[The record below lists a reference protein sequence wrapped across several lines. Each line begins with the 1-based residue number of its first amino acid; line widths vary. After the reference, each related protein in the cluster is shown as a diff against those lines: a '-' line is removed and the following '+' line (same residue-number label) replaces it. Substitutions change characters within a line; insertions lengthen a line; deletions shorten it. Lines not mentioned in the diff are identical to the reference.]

1 MNRSIF
7 VYVCTALLILTT
19 EACVTKKKRNETS
32 KLGKFYHNTTSLYN
46 GFWNAKEIY
55 RLSMLQLQAA
65 NEDDYNKILEVE
77 DFISVND
84 PKMVKDDMDIIIQKV
99 TTVAQL
105 HEPGD
110 YVDDCYVM
118 LAKAQYLKHEFETSE
133 ETLEYFQEEFNPS
146 NPYGRNFMTK
156 KPTGKAAIKQKALE
170 REEKAKAKEEE
181 REAKIEQRKEEAK
194 SREDERKE
202 RMKERERAKKERDK
216 QRKEAQKNRKKGIK
230 TTPPPTK
237 ETPTPKVEQKET
249 PVPTVVETKPEES
262 AVDEYIPEPKVP
274 QIDRSAYPEGQL
286 WLAKTYIKRQNYF
299 GSDVIL
305 RKLNVAGIEEDVHA
319 DIHATYA
326 SLYIKQE
333 KYADAIGKLHLAIA
347 AEDDKNLKGR
357 YAFIA
362 GQLSQIQKDY
372 AAAYTYFEQ
381 ANKYTK
387 SDKMAFM
394 SELAIAKSAIL
405 AGTKTRE
412 EIALEMKKFLKN
424 DRYLQYHDQIYY
436 TLAEMELAQNNV
448 PTAIDYLKLSAL
460 NNTNNTKLKVETYY
474 TIANL
479 YYKAERY
486 LLASNYFDSTLTTLN
501 VNDPRQLEV
510 KRTVESLKDI
520 AYNINV
526 IEYQDTMLYFATLD
540 DNAQKK
546 AITSWL
552 KRNNP
557 QLAQADAAPKTN
569 NVPKQPETVSI
580 FSATSSN
587 FFAYNTKARDKG
599 IEDFR
604 RTWGDRPLQDEW
616 RRSRRSS
623 YTPDTNQPVTA
634 STDKVDEATGEE
646 NSPLNDEYKK
656 ILRDVPNNPVKKQE
670 LNDKIISAMFTLGK
684 LYRDKLQNYALSAK
698 TLEGMHT
705 RFGPTQYEIESNYY
719 IFLDYMDMNDMAK
732 ANTYK
737 DKIIK
742 KYPDSK
748 YAAILSDPNYFQ
760 NNKEKTPEA
769 FYQSL
774 YRLYEKREYAK
785 VIKGIKDNKESQEH
799 SPFASKIALLNAMC
813 VGSVEGKDAYLAALK
828 EVTQAWPNSPEQAKA
843 REIMRF
849 LAGDNSIFN
858 SVDIKDVDKIYSKD
872 EAQQHYVA
880 VVTYAITEP
889 EQVNI
894 KVAISEYNKNNFKAE
909 RLQLGDA
916 TLNVQEN
923 VQIIL
928 IKKFENMAKSMEY
941 YNKVI
946 KNIPEFSGRNDIQID
961 ILPISVTNYR
971 KMLSENS
978 TLKYRAFFETYYKT
992 E

>member
-1 MNRSIF
+1 M
-7 VYVCTALLILTT
+7 LLVSVS
-19 EACVTKKKRNETS
+19 EGCVTKKKRNETS

-46 GFWNAKEIY
+46 GYWNAKEIY
-55 RLSMLQLQAA
+55 RLSKLQLQAA

-77 DFISVND
+77 DYISVND

-133 ETLEYFQEEFNPS
+133 ETLEYFQEEFNPT
-146 NPYGRNFMTK
+146 NPYGRNYMSK

-170 REEKAKAKEEE
+170 REQQAKAKEEE
-181 REAKIEQRKEEAK
+181 REIKIEQRKEEAK
-194 SREDERKE
+194 TKEEERKE
-202 RMKERERAKKERDK
+202 KIKQRERDKKEREK
-216 QRKEAQKNRKKGIK
+216 QRKEAIKNRKKGIK
-230 TTPPPTK
+230 TPPPTTTKQTPVTKVEEK
-237 ETPTPKVEQKET
+237 EEVKQTNVSSKVESESEEIIPTPK
-249 PVPTVVETKPEES
+249 
-262 AVDEYIPEPKVP
+262 IPD
-274 QIDRSAYPEGQL
+274 IDRSAYPEGLL

-305 RKLNVAGIEEDVHA
+305 RKLDVAGIEEDFHA
-319 DIHATYA
+319 DIHATQA

-333 KYADAIGKLHLAIA
+333 KYSDAVAKLKLAIA

-362 GQLSQIQKDY
+362 GQLSQQLKDY
-372 AAAYTYFEQ
+372 ATAYTYFEQ

-405 AGTKTRE
+405 SGAKTQE
-412 EIALEMKKFLKN
+412 EIATEMQKFLKN
-424 DRYLQYHDQIYY
+424 DRYTAYHDQIYF
-436 TLAEMELAQNNV
+436 TLAEMELAQNNE
-448 PTAIDYLKLSAL
+448 PKAIEYLKLSAK
-460 NNTNNTKLKVETYY
+460 NNVNNSKLKVETYY

-479 YYKAERY
+479 YYNAEKY
-486 LLASNYFDSTLTTLN
+486 LFAANYFDTTLTNLN

-510 KRTVESLKDI
+510 KKTVESLKDI

-526 IEYQDTMLYFATLD
+526 IEYQDTMLYFSNLD
-540 DNAQKK
+540 ENAQKK
-546 AITSWL
+546 AIVAWL

-557 QLAQADAAPKTN
+557 NLSHVDATVKTN
-569 NVPKQPETVSI
+569 NSSKQPESI
-580 FSATSSN
+580 SIASASASN
-587 FFAYNTKARDKG
+587 FFAYNVKGRDKG
-599 IEDFR
+599 ISDFKSI
-604 RTWGDRPLQDEW
+604 WGDRPLEDDW
-616 RRSRRSS
+616 RRSRKATSS
-623 YTPDTNQPVTA
+623 DVVENVAIATP
-634 STDKVDEATGEE
+634 KVDEATGEE
-646 NSPLNDEYKK
+646 NSQLNDEYKK

-670 LNDKIISAMFTLGK
+670 LNEKIVSAMFTLGK
-684 LYRDKLQNYALSAK
+684 LYRDKIEKFALSAN
-698 TLEGMHT
+698 TLEKMHK
-705 RFGPTQYEIESNYY
+705 RFGPTQYEIESHYY
-719 IFLDYMDMNDMAK
+719 IFLDYMDLNDPAT
-732 ANTYK
+732 ANLYK
-737 DKIIK
+737 EKIIK

-748 YAAILSDPNYFQ
+748 YAATLSDPNYFVK
-760 NNKEKTPEA
+760 NKEKTPEA

-774 YRLYEKREYAK
+774 YDLYEKREFAK
-785 VIKGIKDNKESQEH
+785 VLKGIKENRESIEH
-799 SPFASKIALLNAMC
+799 SPFSSKIALLNAMC
-813 VGSVEGKDAYLAALK
+813 IGSVDGKDAYLAALK
-828 EVTQAWPNSPEQAKA
+828 EVTQSYPNTPEQAKA
-843 REIMRF
+843 REIMRY

-880 VVTYAITEP
+880 VVTYAIAET

-928 IKKFENMAKSMEY
+928 IKKFENLAKSMDY
-941 YNKVI
+941 YKKVAA
-946 KNIPEFSGRNDIQID
+946 NIPEFSGRNDIQID

-978 TLKYRAFFETYYKT
+978 TLKYRAFFEAYYKT